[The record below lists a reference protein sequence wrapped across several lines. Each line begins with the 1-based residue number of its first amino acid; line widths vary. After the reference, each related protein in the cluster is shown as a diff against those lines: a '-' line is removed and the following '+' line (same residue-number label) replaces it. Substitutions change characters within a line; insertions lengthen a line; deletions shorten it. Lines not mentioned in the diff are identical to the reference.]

1 MPAKK
6 IVKTKKA
13 PAYQPDEEYLHN
25 YITAEVAVQLEGKR
39 KEIKLDVDNAV
50 MLRFWWKEK
59 DAKCHPLTCESKRGH
74 YFASWDMA
82 IACALAFVVWLF
94 SSYTIEYIITTILWS
109 L

>member
-25 YITAEVAVQLEGKR
+25 LVVAEVTIQLEKQ
-39 KEIKLDVDNAV
+39 KKP
-50 MLRFWWKEK
+50 
-59 DAKCHPLTCESKRGH
+59 CHTLTCESKRGH

>member
-6 IVKTKKA
+6 IVKKA

-25 YITAEVAVQLEGKR
+25 LVVAEVTIQLEKR
-39 KEIKLDVDNAV
+39 WGVSDECRTNIERDRIARISKARAE
-50 MLRFWWKEK
+50 
-59 DAKCHPLTCESKRGH
+59 CHHLTCESKKGH